1 MTIGSSL
8 VRLQS
13 LEDDDERVA
22 NRIAELQS
30 ILSYTSTSI
39 VQRSKAKVELATLQK
54 KDVNLQ
60 RRASIQKLG
69 GSGIVKNRRES
80 SEDQSQ
86 STAAATTN
94 DDNDDDSTIEQQPN
108 TNNNNNNNK
117 RIQLNNKKYRRTS
130 LQNLQTSGLVT
141 KNTALLNARE
151 AERLKQQQLIKEL
164 HDMLHNNANKK
175 LSAAKRLELEEQLRV
190 AEERLVEVMDRD
202 DVDNEHMMGDNNGGS
217 GRASSVPDS
226 YGYGGST
233 MDTSY
238 DEQGGNGDAGLGGVG
253 ATSGEDDEL
262 LRPVQR
268 KTSIETMEQEDE
280 EDEEEHRDRIKV
292 LEGRVN
298 KLSIELKQQEKED
311 ALVQSVA
318 KSLLDSHNKGR
329 DLDGLDSTSMN
340 GAEEVVHVI
349 PRTDEEDGVRSQY
362 NLEEQLHLAQEA
374 ITAIEALDNDRV
386 EEVELINHMLGEQ
399 EKNNEERMRQLETLV
414 LNLENAMLQ
423 HNQGER
429 GLTLQLTNI
438 LGERI
443 KALDKHVANLVGEAD
458 DEDQEDEKTLAF
470 YKAKS
475 ERLEI
480 KCFSLEGDLEECDI
494 TIAELKEWKKLQ
506 GKLIHWR

>member
-13 LEDDDERVA
+13 LEDEEI
-22 NRIAELQS
+22 NTTQRINELQS
-30 ILSYTSTSI
+30 ILSDTSTSI
-39 VQRSKAKVELATLQK
+39 VKRSKAKVELATLQK
-54 KDVNLQ
+54 NTTNLQ

-86 STAAATTN
+86 STAATTN
-94 DDNDDDSTIEQQPN
+94 DDGDVDINCNTFEQQPSA
-108 TNNNNNNNK
+108 NNNNNK
-117 RIQLNNKKYRRTS
+117 RVQLNNKKYRRTS

-151 AERLKQQQLIKEL
+151 KERIKQQQLIKEL
-164 HDMLHNNANKK
+164 HDMLHNNAKK

-190 AEERLVEVMDRD
+190 AEERLVEVMEEEDD
-202 DVDNEHMMGDNNGGS
+202 DVMGVNSGS

-226 YGYGGST
+226 YGYGVNKST

-238 DEQGGNGDAGLGGVG
+238 DEQGRNGDTGFGSTPGDAV
-253 ATSGEDDEL
+253 DE
-262 LRPVQR
+262 LRPVQLQR
-268 KTSIETMEQEDE
+268 TLSIETMEQSSE
-280 EDEEEHRDRIKV
+280 ERHRIKV
-292 LEGRVN
+292 LEGRVT

-318 KSLLDSHNKGR
+318 KSLLDSHNKGGG
-329 DLDGLDSTSMN
+329 DLDGLDLTSMLN
-340 GAEEVVHVI
+340 GGEEDVHVI
-349 PRTDEEDGVRSQY
+349 PTGAEEENGVRSQY

-374 ITAIEALDNDRV
+374 ITAIEALDNERI
-386 EEVELINHMLGEQ
+386 EEVELINHMLGGQ
-399 EKNNEERMRQLETLV
+399 EKNNGKRMQQLEQLV

-423 HNQGER
+423 HNKGER
-429 GLTLQLTNI
+429 ELTIQLTDI

-443 KALDKHVANLVGEAD
+443 RALDRHVANLVGEAD
-458 DEDQEDEKTLAF
+458 DEDNDNEKTLAY

-506 GKLIHWR
+506 GKMMYRR